1 MKIEAL
7 CAAPPEVPT
16 HSPSQIPLSCPVAQ
30 PGHPELIELQASLA
44 TAPLLIVRAATKR
57 RYRRCCPLLWRGCC
71 HRNDVRCCCD
81 DAVSWQQHNCPLSAP
96 RRSAGTASAS
106 AALVSALCV
115 QFVFRFE
122 VPCDG
127 PPPLPHIVSAN
138 PGTCSE
144 PSVRKVAT
152 IPAATGLLCLAGQ
165 PRDSVM
171 RLNGQSKEKLRAI
184 SNFKDGGVRIRQ
196 PAGEKAA
203 SPSDLEDFKRILKTQ
218 LLINLN
224 DTKGAPRCTK
234 QVKKTIGTATWSR
247 LCILFAAPGAS
258 GVVKELHAKGEAAF
272 MAEVGAKAQMWWN
285 QSGNSEA
292 SKIKVAWAEDKKK
305 KKMRGA
311 SSSDAEEPEAK
322 RQTGASSSP
331 ASAPC
336 AAVPTAGGASM
347 RF

>member
-1 MKIEAL
+1 M
-7 CAAPPEVPT
+7 
-16 HSPSQIPLSCPVAQ
+16 
-30 PGHPELIELQASLA
+30 
-44 TAPLLIVRAATKR
+44 
-57 RYRRCCPLLWRGCC
+57 
-71 HRNDVRCCCD
+71 
-81 DAVSWQQHNCPLSAP
+81 
-96 RRSAGTASAS
+96 
-106 AALVSALCV
+106 
-115 QFVFRFE
+115 
-122 VPCDG
+122 
-127 PPPLPHIVSAN
+127 
-138 PGTCSE
+138 
-144 PSVRKVAT
+144 
-152 IPAATGLLCLAGQ
+152 GLLRLAGQ

-184 SNFKDGGVRIRQ
+184 SNFKDGGVRIRK

-203 SPSDLEDFKRILKTQ
+203 SPSDLEEFKRILKTQ
-218 LLINLN
+218 LLVNLN

-258 GVVKELHAKGEAAF
+258 GVVKELHTKGKAAF
-272 MAEVGAKAQMWWN
+272 MAEVGAKTQMWWN

-292 SKIKVAWAEDKKK
+292 CKIKVAWAEDKKK
-305 KKMRGA
+305 KKKMRDA

>member
-1 MKIEAL
+1 MLRAFCPQGGEDP
-7 CAAPPEVPT
+7 CRNEV
-16 HSPSQIPLSCPVAQ
+16 
-30 PGHPELIELQASLA
+30 
-44 TAPLLIVRAATKR
+44 TAPCGAAKR
-57 RYRRCCPLLWRGCC
+57 LGDAPQWAKQRETTRHLQLQGRRCK
-71 HRNDVRCCCD
+71 
-81 DAVSWQQHNCPLSAP
+81 S
-96 RRSAGTASAS
+96 
-106 AALVSALCV
+106 
-115 QFVFRFE
+115 
-122 VPCDG
+122 
-127 PPPLPHIVSAN
+127 
-138 PGTCSE
+138 
-144 PSVRKVAT
+144 
-152 IPAATGLLCLAGQ
+152 
-165 PRDSVM
+165 
-171 RLNGQSKEKLRAI
+171 
-184 SNFKDGGVRIRQ
+184 
-196 PAGEKAA
+196 AGEKAA
-203 SPSDLEDFKRILKTQ
+203 SPSDLEEFKRILKTQ

-305 KKMRGA
+305 KKMRDA

>member
-1 MKIEAL
+1 M
-7 CAAPPEVPT
+7 
-16 HSPSQIPLSCPVAQ
+16 
-30 PGHPELIELQASLA
+30 
-44 TAPLLIVRAATKR
+44 
-57 RYRRCCPLLWRGCC
+57 
-71 HRNDVRCCCD
+71 
-81 DAVSWQQHNCPLSAP
+81 
-96 RRSAGTASAS
+96 
-106 AALVSALCV
+106 SALCV

-122 VPCDG
+122 VSCDD
-127 PPPLPHIVSAN
+127 PPPLPHIVPAN

-152 IPAATGLLCLAGQ
+152 IPAAMGLLGLAGQ

-184 SNFKDGGVRIRQ
+184 SNFKDEGVRIRQ

-203 SPSDLEDFKRILKTQ
+203 SPSDLEEFKRILKTQ

-305 KKMRGA
+305 KKMRDA